1 MAVQQGDQVGTFRC
15 DLHKSS
21 VGRIAAYFCPIHA
34 RVPPDGRELSGI
46 RVRSALTSHPARR
59 FRSMDDVT
67 TAAGAEVHRL
77 GTVSP
82 GRTVLAVAHT
92 VATPRSVVDAVDS
105 GE

>member
-1 MAVQQGDQVGTFRC
+1 
-15 DLHKSS
+15 
-21 VGRIAAYFCPIHA
+21 
-34 RVPPDGRELSGI
+34 
-46 RVRSALTSHPARR
+46 
-59 FRSMDDVT
+59 MDDVT